1 MTDVTVSTKAPWS
14 FVHFPIHQA
23 KDNVCLVASDYR
35 CMKTF
40 AIRILTICDPP
51 TERDRKRRLCL
62 VVEKMC
68 EKSRLVIKTKPNQ
81 RHGKKKL
88 SWTAIKKIEDFNF
101 SLFSRELNPE
111 KIKNVPFFLSFP
123 FLKFLDSQTNDFY
136 TAETRQAALIDR

>member
-35 CMKTF
+35 CMKAF
-40 AIRILTICDPP
+40 VIRILTICDPP

-62 VVEKMC
+62 VVRKC
-68 EKSRLVIKTKPNQ
+68 AKKVIWLSKP
-81 RHGKKKL
+81 KLIKDTEKKL